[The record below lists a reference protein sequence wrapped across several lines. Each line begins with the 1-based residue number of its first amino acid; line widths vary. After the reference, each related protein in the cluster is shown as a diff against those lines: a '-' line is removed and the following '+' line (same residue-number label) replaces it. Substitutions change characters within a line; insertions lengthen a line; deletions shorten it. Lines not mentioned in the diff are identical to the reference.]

1 MRYYQQTRRLQPQP
15 ERFATMFVWKWCVR
29 AAMYAAVAPWILCPS
44 PAHAQTTG
52 LSMRPLR
59 VGDCQVVVQ
68 VTNPRAGD
76 QVGLVVE
83 LTETREQTVVAGRT
97 ELTFGL
103 GEPLRQGF
111 RLRTR
116 LNGVAGTEVVVPA
129 GGGEPQGQCVAPAE
143 VDEEAVFKAS
153 VFLGKVIDNF
163 APDKVAN
170 YVNPEAGSAQ
180 KAEWITGFDFDY
192 RVYGGSSDNVRVW
205 FRGETMHGVR
215 TADIDCKPKNDPDE
229 IPPVCRK
236 NATVQDQVRFILENA
251 SSVEA
256 FVTPRVELLKIQKDS
271 DSPARLY
278 AAASIGFLALKDASK
293 VFRTMHVGLGLIAN
307 EGNFS
312 GSFVEGGWGRNELF
326 APTWNRLKIDGL
338 LSFSLERLPLVRDNG
353 RLFVEMTVDND
364 LHDGPDSIR
373 TFFGI
378 DIDLSK
384 AVGQ

>member
-1 MRYYQQTRRLQPQP
+1 MIVR
-15 ERFATMFVWKWCVR
+15 KCIR
-29 AAMYAAVAPWILCPS
+29 AAMYAVAALWILCPS
-44 PAHAQTTG
+44 PAHAQATG
-52 LSMRPLR
+52 LSIRPLR

-68 VTNPRAGD
+68 VTTPRPGD

-97 ELTFGL
+97 ELTFAL

-111 RLRTR
+111 RVRTR

-129 GGGEPQGQCVAPAE
+129 GGGEPQGQCVAPAT
-143 VDEEAVFKAS
+143 VDEELVFDAS
-153 VFLGKVIDNF
+153 VFLGSVIDNF

-180 KAEWITGFDFDY
+180 KAQWIAGFDFNY
-192 RVYGGSSDNVRVW
+192 RVYGGSNDRVRW
-205 FRGETMHGVR
+205 WIRGETMHGVR
-215 TADIDCKPKNDPDE
+215 TADIDCKPKDDPNE
-229 IPPVCRK
+229 IPPVCRN
-236 NATVQDQVRFILENA
+236 NASVQDRVRFILENA

-256 FVTPRVELLKIQKDS
+256 FVTPRVEFLKLQKDS
-271 DSPARLY
+271 DSPAWLY
-278 AAASIGFLALKDASK
+278 ANASIGFLALKDASK
-293 VFRTMHVGLGLIAN
+293 VFRTMHVGLGLLAD
-307 EGNFS
+307 EGNFE
-312 GSFVEGGWGRNELF
+312 GSYVEAGWGKTELF
-326 APTWNRLKIDGL
+326 SPRWNRLKVDGL

-378 DIDLSK
+378 DIDLRK

>member
-1 MRYYQQTRRLQPQP
+1 MI
-15 ERFATMFVWKWCVR
+15 VWKCLR
-29 AAMYAAVAPWILCPS
+29 AAMYVVVALWILCPS

-52 LSMRPLR
+52 LSLRPLR

-97 ELTFGL
+97 ELTFAL

-111 RLRTR
+111 RVRTR

-129 GGGEPQGQCVAPAE
+129 GGGEPQGQCVALAE
-143 VDEEAVFKAS
+143 VDEESAFDAS
-153 VFLGKVIDNF
+153 VFLGTVVDNF

-170 YVNPEAGSAQ
+170 YRNPEVGSKLKTQ
-180 KAEWITGFDFDY
+180 WITGFDFDY
-192 RVYGGSSDNVRVW
+192 RLYGGSDDRVRVW
-205 FRGETMHGVR
+205 INGETMHGVR
-215 TADIDCKPKNDPDE
+215 TADVDCNPPDDVK
-229 IPPVCRK
+229 PPVCDTNTPFPDR
-236 NATVQDQVRFILENA
+236 ARFILENA
-251 SSVEA
+251 SSLEA
-256 FVTPRVELLKIQKDS
+256 FVTPRVEFLKLQRDS
-271 DSPARLY
+271 DSPAWLY
-278 AAASIGFLALKDASK
+278 ATANIGFIALKDAPN
-293 VFRTMHVGLGLIAN
+293 VFRTMHVGLGLLAD
-307 EGNFS
+307 EGNFA
-312 GSFVEGGWGRNELF
+312 GSFVEGGRGKNELF
-326 APTWNRLKIDGL
+326 ATRWNRLKIDGL

-373 TFFGI
+373 TFFGV
-378 DIDLSK
+378 DIDLKK